1 MNEHLPAPPNS
12 SNNDSSVNYEPTTAE
27 IVKASYE
34 SGWYP
39 DPHGG
44 PGLRY
49 FDGNEW
55 TMHRH
60 TPPIEAV
67 PVQTA
72 AVAPT
77 GVPAASTG
85 QQIVVNTYVAQSA
98 GSGGGEGP
106 KSAALAF
113 VLTFFFG
120 PLGMFYSTIV
130 GGLVML
136 AANFILI
143 PLTFGLILPLLWPIQ
158 LVWAVV
164 AANNANRAGGGN
176 ANAGPGAGG
185 FANQVAS

>member
-1 MNEHLPAPPNS
+1 MYENLPAPPNS
-12 SNNDSSVNYEPTTAE
+12 STTQEATTNE
-27 IVKASYE
+27 IVPATTYQ

-44 PGLRY
+44 AGLRY

-60 TPPIEAV
+60 TPPTETVAAPAPA
-67 PVQTA
+67 PVQ
-72 AVAPT
+72 
-77 GVPAASTG
+77 PAAAG

-98 GSGGGEGP
+98 SGGGVGQGP
-106 KSAALAF
+106 KSAVLAF

-120 PLGMFYSTIV
+120 PIGMLYSTVV
-130 GGLVML
+130 GALVMFLVGLVVV
-136 AANFILI
+136 
-143 PLTFGLILPLLWPIQ
+143 PLTFGLALPLLWPIQ

-164 AANNANRAGGGN
+164 AANNANRGAGGN

-185 FANQVAS
+185 FANQVAN